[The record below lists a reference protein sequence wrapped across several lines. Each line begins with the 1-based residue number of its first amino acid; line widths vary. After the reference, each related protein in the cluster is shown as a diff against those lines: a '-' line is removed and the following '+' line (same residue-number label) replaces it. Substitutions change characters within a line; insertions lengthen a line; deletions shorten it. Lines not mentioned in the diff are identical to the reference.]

1 MGMEDF
7 QFLLG
12 DLATAFRQD
21 ALWATI
27 DPITR
32 DYNPVATIPGRF
44 RIDPFELPLG
54 GHEPGLGE
62 TQIWFYCD
70 RAIVPKPWPVLG
82 DLLTI
87 NGQVYEIVQ
96 KDEDDIGEFGFRLIR
111 QEIGISTVTSEG
123 VPVTPIVQPLSGYE
137 RGINNR
143 AERLRADAG
152 LPPSPPVGPHGVPVV
167 AAATNGKLQHAGRPS
182 RRDEIAKSF
191 NAAVAAGVIDPDRP
205 LKELCAVMHQRL
217 GNGGGLSNRTLRRV
231 VGGLV
236 RANRNGIAA

>member
-7 QFLLG
+7 QYLLS

-21 ALWATI
+21 ALWSTVGS
-27 DPITR
+27 DGR
-32 DYNPVATIPGRF
+32 VFQPVATIPGRF
-44 RIDPFELPLG
+44 RIDPFEAPLG

-87 NGQVYEIVQ
+87 NDQVYEIVQ
-96 KDEDDIGEFGFRLIR
+96 RDEDDLGEFGFRLIR

-123 VPVTPIVQPLSGYE
+123 AINVPIVNPLANGSTVPPPVAAAPPSALE
-137 RGINNR
+137 RGINSR
-143 AERLRADAG
+143 AELLRAG
-152 LPPSPPVGPHGVPVV
+152 LPTRTWG
-167 AAATNGKLQHAGRPS
+167 NGRPS
-182 RRDEIAKSF
+182 RRPEIAAAF
-191 NAAVAAGVIDPDRP
+191 EAAVAAGAINPERP

-231 VGGLV
+231 VGSLV
-236 RANRNGIAA
+236 RSRRQHVAGE